1 MRKKTGALVIFNILG
16 FVLVLILNGLANALP
31 LNGLNT
37 GEISDMFPNYFTPA
51 GFTFSIWGIIYLF
64 LTFFIVRQ
72 VIYYIKH
79 RTLLAEV
86 EKIGG
91 LFVFSSLMNA
101 GWIAAWHYLQITASF
116 VIMILLLIT
125 LLLIYN
131 RLNAGRKAGAKTQT
145 QIDRWAMYVPFSLYL
160 GWITAATIAN
170 LTALMIHYGFD
181 SLGSPGIFWA
191 SIMVFFAALIGTF
204 VLAFKEDFVFAG
216 VLLWTFAGIIAAR
229 LADPEPAIPVIVI
242 TVLGILMLLY
252 GMIRVGMST
261 KPH

>member
-1 MRKKTGALVIFNILG
+1 MRKKAGALVIFNILG

-204 VLAFKEDFVFAG
+204 VLAFKKDFVFAG